1 MTTLTETDKK
11 QLKQKG
17 IKETQV
23 AEQIEIFKKGI
34 PFVNL
39 IAAATINHGI
49 HKFSEK
55 EKEKY
60 VALFESE
67 KDKLNLLKFVPASGA
82 ATRMFKAL
90 FQFLNTYNPA
100 QETINAYINREKAEI
115 IRTFFIGIEKFPFYE
130 EVIKRFVEKHP
141 DFLNLPDHFQKYYV
155 VKILLDK
162 DEFDYGSSPKG
173 LLPFHKYKTH
183 PATAFEEHMY
193 EAALYDESNGV
204 AKLHF
209 TISKEHN
216 NDFDEEMD
224 KIESRVTEKTGV
236 SFETSFSYQK
246 ESTDTLAVSMEN
258 EPFRL
263 ETGEILFRPGGHGA
277 LIENLNDQDADI
289 IFIKNIDNV
298 VVYKYKHELAQFKK
312 ILAGKLI
319 EVQNR
324 AYKYAKLL
332 DETTPNEQMI
342 NEIKDFLR
350 TELNVH
356 VKSDVDK
363 YKEVYQ
369 IEFLKEKLNAP
380 IRICGMV
387 KNEGEP
393 GGGPFWIKDEDGN
406 ISLQI
411 VESPQ
416 IDSKN
421 KFQEDILKA
430 ATHFNPVDIV
440 CSTKNYKGEKYN
452 LLDYVNKQQAFITN
466 KTKEGKELKALEL
479 PGLWNGGMAFW
490 NTIFVE
496 VPLTTFNPVKTVVDL
511 LKPAHQVKDK

>member
-1 MTTLTETDKK
+1 MIDLTEADKK
-11 QLKQKG
+11 QMQKKG
-17 IKETQV
+17 ISESQV
-23 AEQIEIFKKGI
+23 TEQIETFKRGI
-34 PFVNL
+34 PYVNL
-39 IAAATINHGI
+39 LAAATIDHGI
-49 HKFSEK
+49 HQFSDA

-60 VALFESE
+60 ISLFEKQ
-67 KDKLNLLKFVPASGA
+67 KDTLNLLKFVPASGA

-90 FQFLNTYNPA
+90 FQFLNNYNPA
-100 QETINAYINREKAEI
+100 NETINAYVNREKADI
-115 IRTFFIGIEKFPFYE
+115 IRTFFIGVEKFPFYE
-130 EVIKRFVEKHP
+130 AVIKRFVEKHP
-141 DFLNLPDHFQKYYV
+141 DFLNLPDHFQKYYFI
-155 VKILLDK
+155 KILLDK

-193 EAALYDESNGV
+193 EAALYDESKGTAN
-204 AKLHF
+204 LHF

-216 NDFDEEMD
+216 NDFDDEME
-224 KIESRVTEKTGV
+224 KIKKRVEEKTGV
-236 SFETSFSYQK
+236 SFKTSFSFQK
-246 ESTDTLAVSMEN
+246 ESTDTIAVDMEN

-263 ETGEILFRPGGHGA
+263 ESGEILFRPGGHGA
-277 LIENLNDQDADI
+277 LIENLNEQDADI
-289 IFIKNIDNV
+289 IFVKNIDNV
-298 VVYKYKHELAQFKK
+298 VVYKYKHEVAEYKK
-312 ILAGKLI
+312 ILAGKLLEI
-319 EVQNR
+319 QSKVFE
-324 AYKYAKLL
+324 YAKLL
-332 DETTPNEQMI
+332 DNEEPSEAKI
-342 NEIKDFLR
+342 EEIKDFLKNN
-350 TELNVH
+350 LNVH
-356 VKSDVDK
+356 VKPDVDK
-363 YKEVYQ
+363 YKEIYQ

-416 IDSKN
+416 IDGNN
-421 KFQEDILKA
+421 KFQKDILNN

-452 LLDYVNKQQAFITN
+452 LLDYINKQQAFITT
-466 KTKEGKELKALEL
+466 KTKDGKELKALEL

>member
-1 MTTLTETDKK
+1 MMTLTEADKK

-17 IKETQV
+17 IGEKQIN
-23 AEQIEIFKKGI
+23 EQIEIFKKGI

-39 IAAATINHGI
+39 LAAATIGHGI
-49 HKFSEK
+49 HKFSDEEK
-55 EKEKY
+55 KKY
-60 VALFESE
+60 VSLFEE
-67 KDKLNLLKFVPASGA
+67 NKDNLNLLKFVPASGA

-90 FQFLNTYNPA
+90 FQFLNNYNPA
-100 QETINAYINREKAEI
+100 NETINAYVNREKADI
-115 IRTFFIGIEKFPFYE
+115 IRTFFIGVEKFPFYE
-130 EVIKRFVEKHP
+130 AVIRRFVEKHP
-141 DFLNLPDHFQKYYV
+141 DFLNLPDHFQKYYFI
-155 VKILLDK
+155 KILLDK

-216 NDFDEEMD
+216 TDFDDEME
-224 KIESRVTEKTGV
+224 KISNRVKEKTGV
-236 SFETSFSYQK
+236 TFDTTFSFQK
-246 ESTDTLAVSMEN
+246 ESTDTLAVTMKN

-263 ETGEILFRPGGHGA
+263 ESGEILFRPGGHGA

-298 VVYKYKHELAQFKK
+298 VVYKYKHEVAQFKK
-312 ILAGKLI
+312 ILAGKLL
-319 EVQNR
+319 EVQNK
-324 AYKYAKLL
+324 AFEYAKLL
-332 DETTPNEQMI
+332 DETTPDEKKI
-342 NEIKDFLR
+342 EEIKTFLKN
-350 TELNVH
+350 ELNVH
-356 VKSDVDK
+356 VKPDVDK

-411 VESPQ
+411 VETPQ
-416 IDSKN
+416 IDTNN
-421 KFQEDILKA
+421 KFQLDILKG

-440 CSTKNYKGEKYN
+440 CSIKNYKGEKYN
-452 LLDYVNKQQAFITN
+452 LLDYVDPQQAFITT

>member
-258 EPFRL
+258 EPFRFA
-263 ETGEILFRPGGHGA
+263 TGEILFRPGGHGA

>member
-60 VALFESE
+60 VALFKSE

-246 ESTDTLAVSMEN
+246 ESTDTLAVTMEN

-332 DETTPNEQMI
+332 DETTPNEKMI

>member
-332 DETTPNEQMI
+332 DETTPNEKMI

-411 VESPQ
+411 VDSPQ

>member
-1 MTTLTETDKK
+1 MMTLTETDKK
-11 QLKQKG
+11 QLQEKG
-17 IKETQV
+17 IDEAQV

-39 IAAATINHGI
+39 IAAATIGNGI
-49 HKFSEK
+49 HKFSEE
-55 EKEKY
+55 EKEAF
-60 VALFESE
+60 VSLFDTN
-67 KDKLNLLKFVPASGA
+67 KDKLSLLKFVPASGA

-100 QETINAYINREKAEI
+100 NETINAYINREKAEL
-115 IRTFFIGIEKFPFYE
+115 IRTFFIGIEKFPFHDA
-130 EVIKRFVEKHP
+130 VIKRFVEKHP

-193 EAALYDESNGV
+193 EAALYDESNGL

-216 NDFDEEMD
+216 NDFDEEMER
-224 KIESRVTEKTGV
+224 IQSRVTEKTGV
-236 SFETSFSYQK
+236 DFETSFSYQK
-246 ESTDTLAVSMEN
+246 EATDTLAVTMNN

-298 VVYKYKHELAQFKK
+298 VVYKYKHELAQYKK
-312 ILAGKLI
+312 VLAGKLL
-319 EVQNR
+319 EVQNK
-324 AYKYAKLL
+324 AYAYAKML
-332 DETTPNEQMI
+332 DETSPSEGEI
-342 NEIKDFLR
+342 SEIKSFLQ

-356 VKSDVDK
+356 VRSDFDK
-363 YKEVYQ
+363 YKEIYQ

-380 IRICGMV
+380 IRVCGMV

-411 VESPQ
+411 VETPQ
-416 IDSKN
+416 IDTKN
-421 KFQEDILKA
+421 KFQEEILKS

-440 CSTKNYKGEKYN
+440 CSVKNYKGEKYN
-452 LLDYVNKQQAFITN
+452 LLDFVNKKQAFITN

>member
-332 DETTPNEQMI
+332 DETTPNEKMI